1 MNSDQIQDFLNKITA
16 NKPQYVKINFQKRE
30 PIYGLFLTNEKD
42 SKDLSI
48 KNFWRIVTKKNFD
61 QYKKSRDVSLSRIFN
76 GSEMTRLSLLTEEF

>member
-48 KNFWRIVTKKNFD
+48 KNFWRIKGCKPFPHFQWLGNDPLVPAYGGILTNSPS
-61 QYKKSRDVSLSRIFN
+61 YGRA
-76 GSEMTRLSLLTEEF
+76 RL